1 MKDKQF
7 RHAKHPPKEE
17 WHPEHKSSP
26 YLKQLV
32 WVPFIFA
39 FILYGNSISNQF
51 ALDDIPQIVENRFVQ
66 KGFDGIGE
74 LMTTNY
80 WAGSGQNLGYYR
92 PLSMISFA
100 VEKAI
105 HNNNPQIMHF
115 VNVLL
120 YAISGMVVFWFLSS
134 IFRGNPFFVLITT
147 LLFMAHPVHTEV
159 VANVKSRDEMM
170 SFLFSTLALWL
181 VFNHSKNR
189 HLLSLIVAWIMY
201 FLALMSKET
210 AMTTLALVPVLLF
223 FFTPKK
229 GGFIGGVTLSFFI
242 VSVLFLILKYALIG
256 TISGYPP
263 NEMNVY
269 PYKELSVRIPTMFYI
284 FGMYLYRMVLPWR
297 LLYDYS
303 YNQIP
308 AAGWGN
314 PVVLISFLIAAGL
327 VYLAIKN
334 LKRKNILSFSILFFG
349 ITLSVGLAFIIT
361 RGGIMAERF
370 LYAPILGFSIVV
382 TYYLFKLLPRDIK
395 TKRVAY
401 DFRMPKTQLFLGIIL
416 VVLSFYSVR
425 TISRNP
431 VWKDN
436 FTLFSHDV
444 KYGDKSALLLKHY
457 GSEIINQSVAAED
470 PAVKDSLMKQ
480 GMAEVQKAIDINPRF
495 SEAFFK
501 MGYAY
506 YQLRDFKTS
515 IEYYKKANQNNSMTL
530 SNMALSYYMTG
541 EHGEALRLL
550 KKSLQIDPNN
560 NTARQNMPLVQSA
573 FDRKM
578 QSLKTQPSNDP
589 EHYFDLGNL
598 FVEQQ
603 KYAEA
608 LESFDNALRINPK
621 YLGALL
627 NKGNCQYM
635 LKDYEAAIISF
646 KEVLNQSPDHPM
658 AVKNLSHLYGLMGN
672 SEMQEFY
679 DKKIQGNK

>member
-7 RHAKHPPKEE
+7 RHSKHSPKEAL
-17 WHPEHKSSP
+17 HQEHKHSP
-26 YLKQLV
+26 LNKILV

-51 ALDDIPQIVENRFVQ
+51 ALDDLPQIVDNRFVQ

-92 PLSMISFA
+92 PLSMITFA
-100 VEKAI
+100 VEKSL
-105 HNNNPQIMHF
+105 HNNNPLIMHF

-120 YAISGMVVFWFLSS
+120 YAITGLVVFWFLSS
-134 IFRGNPFFVLITT
+134 IFRGNPFFVLLVT

-159 VANVKSRDEMM
+159 VANIKSRDEMM
-170 SFLFSTLALWL
+170 SFLFSTIALLL
-181 VFNHSKNR
+181 VFNHSKNKN
-189 HLLSLIVAWIMY
+189 LPALIVAWISY

-210 AMTTLALVPVLLF
+210 AMTTLALVPLLLF

-229 GGFIGGVTLSFFI
+229 GGFIGGVTVSFFV
-242 VSVLFLILKYALIG
+242 VSVLFLVLKYALIG

-284 FGMYLYRMVLPWR
+284 FGMYLYRMVAPWR

-314 PVVLISFLIAAGL
+314 PVVLLSFLIAAGL

-334 LKRKNILSFSILFFG
+334 LKRKNVLSFSILYFG
-349 ITLSVGLAFIIT
+349 ITLSVGLAFIVT

-370 LYAPILGFSIVV
+370 LYAPILGFSIIIS
-382 TYYLFKLLPRDIK
+382 YYLFKMLPRDEK
-395 TKRVAY
+395 TKRVIF
-401 DFRMPKTQLFLGIIL
+401 DFKPAKSQLFIGIIL
-416 VVLSFYSVR
+416 VLMTFYSVR

-457 GSEIINQSVAAED
+457 GSELINQSVAAED
-470 PAVKDSLMKQ
+470 PALKDSLMKA
-480 GMAEVQKAIDINPRF
+480 GMAEVQKALDINPRF
-495 SEAFFK
+495 SEAHFK

-506 YQLRDFKTS
+506 YQLRDFKTA
-515 IEYYKKANQNNSMTL
+515 IEYYQKANPNNSMTI
-530 SNMALSYYMTG
+530 SNMALAYYMDG
-541 EHGEALRLL
+541 DYSEALRLL
-550 KKSLQIDPNN
+550 KKSLQMDPYN
-560 NTARQNMPLVQSA
+560 NTARQNMPLVQGA
-573 FDRKM
+573 YDRKM
-578 QSLKTQPSNDP
+578 QALQKQPSTDP
-589 EHYFDLGNL
+589 QHYFELGNL
-598 FVEQQ
+598 LAEQQ
-603 KYAEA
+603 KYTEA
-608 LESFDNALRINPK
+608 MQNFDQALRLNPK

-635 LKDYEAAIISF
+635 LKDYEAAILSF
-646 KEVLNQSPDHPM
+646 KEVLNQSPDHPQ
-658 AVKNLSHLYGLMGN
+658 AVKNLSHIYGLLGN

-679 DKKIQGNK
+679 DRKIQNKN